1 MNARKQEKRNI
12 DTWELE
18 NYAENYS
25 EYICF
30 QLQSQQWGVRHQI
43 QIKGFLLKYF
53 KTVNL
58 VIGYHNH
65 LNLFIPKQIKES
77 GFNRHTWSYD
87 KSLPKTSYINK
98 IWKQISQLYGSK

>member
-1 MNARKQEKRNI
+1 MPTIEKIDFHLDHVDILGKMNARKQEKRNI

-43 QIKGFLLKYF
+43 QIKGFSF
-53 KTVNL
+53 EV
-58 VIGYHNH
+58 
-65 LNLFIPKQIKES
+65 F
-77 GFNRHTWSYD
+77 
-87 KSLPKTSYINK
+87 
-98 IWKQISQLYGSK
+98 